1 MDWRLFDCIAPEIIS
16 NACVIIFTHVYPDWL
31 CDFEDIASFQIVID
45 LSGQRKLILLILYSQ
60 GLLSE

>member
-45 LSGQRKLILLILYSQ
+45 LSG
-60 GLLSE
+60 